1 MAWMKSFRA
10 SHGVTVESRGVWN
23 RIDCAVE
30 IELSEGDDSEEVK
43 KKAWGTV
50 YREIENQ
57 LLELEGEV
65 E

>member
-30 IELSEGDDSEEVK
+30 IELSEGAIIVDEYGKPCLV
-43 KKAWGTV
+43 ALI
-50 YREIENQ
+50 R
-57 LLELEGEV
+57 
-65 E
+65 